1 MTKTGLKVVRHVS
14 IGLPLDSIGLLDGNL
29 GSFMKF
35 LWDVIWWQ
43 KGVKSYS
50 DAILECLDVT

>member
-1 MTKTGLKVVRHVS
+1 MGTG
-14 IGLPLDSIGLLDGNL
+14 

-35 LWDVIWWQ
+35 LRDVIWWQ

-50 DAILECLDVT
+50 DVILECLDVI

>member
-1 MTKTGLKVVRHVS
+1 MGTG
-14 IGLPLDSIGLLDGNL
+14 
-29 GSFMKF
+29 GSFMMF

-50 DAILECLDVT
+50 DAILECLDVI

>member
-1 MTKTGLKVVRHVS
+1 MGTG
-14 IGLPLDSIGLLDGNL
+14 

-50 DAILECLDVT
+50 ERFLSVLMLFELCRRGLPRFSSDCGLGTS